1 MPGWSRG
8 GMEAATI
15 TGVRMLPWLVMS
27 RGAKMKI
34 IPCFLYFSIISNSPL
49 SCVGVC
55 SRYTASFV
63 LDLDDIIAGVEGNC
77 SS

>member
-1 MPGWSRG
+1 LAGDVEG
-8 GMEAATI
+8 GEDEDHP
-15 TGVRMLPWLVMS
+15 LFLV
-27 RGAKMKI
+27 
-34 IPCFLYFSIISNSPL
+34 LSIISNSPL

-63 LDLDDIIAGVEGNC
+63 LDLDDIIAEVKGNC